1 MHNEPEAVRELSAL
15 SLNAKAHLS
24 HILRNGLMLV
34 RSSIKTHND
43 ELVKLERL
51 IEELGL

>member
-15 SLNAKAHLS
+15 SLNAKAYLS
-24 HILRNGLMLV
+24 HILRNGLVLV
-34 RSSIKTHND
+34 RGSIKKDNA
-43 ELVKLERL
+43 ELKKLEQT

>member
-24 HILRNGLMLV
+24 HILRNGLVLV
-34 RSSIKTHND
+34 RGSIKTHND

>member
-1 MHNEPEAVRELSAL
+1 MHNSPEAVRELQAL

-24 HILRNGLMLV
+24 HILRHGIVLIRASLREN
-34 RSSIKTHND
+34 ND
-43 ELVKLERL
+43 ELVKLERT